1 MTDHLRIREIQSD
14 YFDIVDLFFGKP
26 YSEMKR
32 NNASAVAVAQQL
44 VQNEGIAR
52 AFRYEGEKFAQG
64 IREFWAEVGWEVDA
78 YVEQIAALKGF
89 FGGDIAPLYSRN
101 IATSVGLY
109 LDTVL
114 IPDPLLKLGD
124 FVGQAD
130 PKEVLFL
137 TAKHALNILGYRE
150 LATAEVQPPI
160 VLVVPNH
167 SLTEEH
173 FLRAIDSAGALNTI
187 EHANLLFG
195 RRFDS
200 PRAVLDFL
208 DTLHTVKDVVQSLS
222 DPSRLVIDVEWS
234 GALEEQLE
242 RHRGEMSRV
251 VGTTVTVPQIVWMAM
266 HGRMMQAN
274 DLVLGSAQFRGVP
287 LVDAPTSW
295 QYLLWKY
302 EYDGRLSRNDDSH
315 LDTVICRAIQTA
327 DSSNL
332 LALSDL
338 PVQVLIDLRKEGAM
352 ADLREVFRNGMS
364 DITLS
369 PESDISRVAEQVARN
384 ISSAMGDHDRR
395 LRELSSSRKRFFGK
409 DVSGFIVVAGV
420 SIAAAASGNVP
431 LQILAASLS
440 SLGISNVK
448 DLLAEWKRIRATT
461 AKLRHSPGGILF
473 QHLKT

>member
-1 MTDHLRIREIQSD
+1 
-14 YFDIVDLFFGKP
+14 
-26 YSEMKR
+26 
-32 NNASAVAVAQQL
+32 
-44 VQNEGIAR
+44 
-52 AFRYEGEKFAQG
+52 
-64 IREFWAEVGWEVDA
+64 
-78 YVEQIAALKGF
+78 
-89 FGGDIAPLYSRN
+89 
-101 IATSVGLY
+101 
-109 LDTVL
+109 
-114 IPDPLLKLGD
+114 
-124 FVGQAD
+124 
-130 PKEVLFL
+130 
-137 TAKHALNILGYRE
+137 
-150 LATAEVQPPI
+150 
-160 VLVVPNH
+160 
-167 SLTEEH
+167 
-173 FLRAIDSAGALNTI
+173 
-187 EHANLLFG
+187 
-195 RRFDS
+195 
-200 PRAVLDFL
+200 
-208 DTLHTVKDVVQSLS
+208 
-222 DPSRLVIDVEWS
+222 
-234 GALEEQLE
+234 
-242 RHRGEMSRV
+242 
-251 VGTTVTVPQIVWMAM
+251 M